1 MGHGELRRRFRRGRV
16 WEEEKEIETVRNTAG
31 VTEERVCLC
40 ADMNM
45 QSKQISFKPQTLL
58 SCLSI
63 LHQASPTHWLR
74 GYLFNNSYQ
83 YFMQRINN
91 AFDHPLSVAD
101 AAAISFFTSS
111 RWPGLASIKSARDMD
126 QAKTGEV
133 DGKERRDYTW
143 TKLCLPC
150 SQVSLSDDTAGM
162 FLWVTSL
169 PQAGTHTL
177 WALLLMHRQPNFSL
191 ETNAHTLRVSAGIYL
206 PNCAPIDSEEFI
218 SVVTQAHKF
227 SFAPPGQGCC
237 CYHSTDDWTL
247 A

>member
-1 MGHGELRRRFRRGRV
+1 
-16 WEEEKEIETVRNTAG
+16 
-31 VTEERVCLC
+31 
-40 ADMNM
+40 
-45 QSKQISFKPQTLL
+45 
-58 SCLSI
+58 
-63 LHQASPTHWLR
+63 
-74 GYLFNNSYQ
+74 
-83 YFMQRINN
+83 MQRINN

-133 DGKERRDYTW
+133 EGKERRGYTW

-177 WALLLMHRQPNFSL
+177 
-191 ETNAHTLRVSAGIYL
+191 
-206 PNCAPIDSEEFI
+206 
-218 SVVTQAHKF
+218 
-227 SFAPPGQGCC
+227 
-237 CYHSTDDWTL
+237 
-247 A
+247 

>member
-133 DGKERRDYTW
+133 EGKERLHMNKAVLT
-143 TKLCLPC
+143 LQP
-150 SQVSLSDDTAGM
+150 
-162 FLWVTSL
+162 SL
-169 PQAGTHTL
+169 PFRWYSRHVSMGYLSSSGWHPHTL
-177 WALLLMHRQPNFSL
+177 SFI
-191 ETNAHTLRVSAGIYL
+191 TNASAAKLQLRDKCIYL
-206 PNCAPIDSEEFI
+206 
-218 SVVTQAHKF
+218 K
-227 SFAPPGQGCC
+227 SFCRNLFAQLCTYWFGGVYFCGNPSP
-237 CYHSTDDWTL
+237 
-247 A
+247 

>member
-1 MGHGELRRRFRRGRV
+1 
-16 WEEEKEIETVRNTAG
+16 
-31 VTEERVCLC
+31 
-40 ADMNM
+40 
-45 QSKQISFKPQTLL
+45 
-58 SCLSI
+58 
-63 LHQASPTHWLR
+63 
-74 GYLFNNSYQ
+74 
-83 YFMQRINN
+83 MQRINN

-133 DGKERRDYTW
+133 EGKERRDYTW

-177 WALLLMHRQPNFSL
+177 
-191 ETNAHTLRVSAGIYL
+191 
-206 PNCAPIDSEEFI
+206 
-218 SVVTQAHKF
+218 
-227 SFAPPGQGCC
+227 
-237 CYHSTDDWTL
+237 
-247 A
+247 